1 MVYRKKSKPFIEDPN
16 DRMWD
21 FRFINECELEWQIR
35 KNFAKAPMSSV
46 ILGPVKKVDL
56 PLPFGITETRALIT
70 VKDIKPGDEIF
81 WNYKYHMKDPK
92 DSSKC
97 TCGKPIETCRKYEI
111 EAQFMKSKKKSL
123 RPDPIV
129 EKVYTDTLDGFSGGT
144 VYLVK
149 HEGYDEVCNEFVDE
163 SNVLGLECYKKYKK
177 RKDKRKRLEDKGRT
191 RLIGTGMDN
200 QIENADDSSGDE
212 DEDARATAR
221 QSAPKEVFR
230 LDRERIKI
238 KKRIMERDVVYA
250 LHTNQEMM
258 RHDLTEFKNKY
269 PQLLV
274 QYLKE
279 KEWIDE
285 EREANLLEVEHNN
298 NMKRTKIRVSM
309 KGEEEL
315 IKRCIECLIPNCRGH
330 KASKQTL
337 LQHYITHCGILYAQ
351 TYNQNQRKYML
362 SASDE
367 RALLQIKL
375 AISTKDF
382 DRIKLES
389 YKLSSITVR
398 IIFIFLHL

>member
-1 MVYRKKSKPFIEDPN
+1 MIYRKKSKPVIEDPN
-16 DRMWD
+16 DRLWD
-21 FRFINECELEWQIR
+21 FRFINDCELEWQIR
-35 KNFAKAPMSSV
+35 KNFSKAPMSSV
-46 ILGPVKKVDL
+46 ILGPVKKVNL
-56 PLPFGITETRALIT
+56 PLPFGITETRALVT
-70 VKDIKPGDEIF
+70 VKDIKAGEEIF

-97 TCGKPIETCRKYEI
+97 TCGIPIENCRKYEI
-111 EAQFMKSKKKSL
+111 EAEFAKSKKKKL
-123 RPDPIV
+123 RPDPVV
-129 EKVYTDTLDGFSGGT
+129 EKVYADTKNGTEGGNL
-144 VYLVK
+144 YLVK
-149 HEGYDEVCNEFVDE
+149 HEGYDEVCNEFVE
-163 SNVLGLECYKKYKK
+163 EETVHGLDCYKKYKK
-177 RKDKRKRLEDKGRT
+177 RKDKRIAKEKKGRVQV
-191 RLIGTGMDN
+191 IGTGMDS

-398 IIFIFLHL
+398 ILFIFLHL